1 MKLKS
6 NKLNTTF
13 LFYTLVCYI
22 LLQFIWWEVLLVK
35 QSNQIFENKKK
46 LTALSV
52 SDPKT
57 LEKDIKDHEEKKNR
71 YILMIIGEG
80 TIFLILISIGILRVY
95 KAHLREKE
103 ISLQQKN
110 FLLSVS
116 HELKTPLATSK
127 LNIQTLLKRDLPK
140 EKQHEFLKKTLL
152 ENERLNQL
160 IENILIST
168 RLDDFDSKGNLLINK
183 HKVDLTQ
190 LIIDTVNKSFTADQQ
205 KRISCH
211 LDNDVFLATDLAI
224 FPSIIINLIDN
235 ALKYSKSDVFVE
247 LKKEANF
254 ILLLFSDR
262 GTSISILEKD
272 KIFEKF
278 YRSGNEETRK
288 NKGTGLGLF
297 IVKKL
302 VEMHNGSIV
311 VYPNTP
317 TGNVFEIKIKTN

>member
-1 MKLKS
+1 MKLKY

-57 LEKDIKDHEEKKNR
+57 LEKDIKNHEEKKNR

>member
-1 MKLKS
+1 MKLKT
-6 NKLNTTF
+6 NKINTTF
-13 LFYTLVCYI
+13 LFYALVCYI

-52 SDPKT
+52 SDPIT
-57 LEKDIKDHEEKKNR
+57 LEKDIKEHEAKKNR

-183 HKVDLTQ
+183 QNVNLTQ
-190 LIIDTVNKSFTADQQ
+190 LIIDTINKSFTADQQ
-205 KRISCH
+205 KRISCA
-211 LDNDVFLATDLAI
+211 LDNDVFLVTDIAI

-247 LKKEANF
+247 LKKEASF

-262 GTSISILEKD
+262 GTTISIFEYA

-302 VEMHNGSIV
+302 VEMHNGNIIV
-311 VYPNTP
+311 YQNAP

>member
-1 MKLKS
+1 MKLKT
-6 NKLNTTF
+6 KRINTTF
-13 LFYTLVCYI
+13 LFYALVCYI

-52 SDPKT
+52 SDPIT
-57 LEKDIKDHEEKKNR
+57 LEKDIKELEDKKNR

-103 ISLQQKN
+103 ISQQQKN

-152 ENERLNQL
+152 ENDRLNQL

-183 HKVDLTQ
+183 QSVNITQ
-190 LIIDTVNKSFTADQQ
+190 LVIDTINKSFTADQQ
-205 KRISCH
+205 KRISCS
-211 LDNDVFLATDLAI
+211 LDNDVFLFTDLAI

-235 ALKYSKSDVFVE
+235 GLKYSNSDIFVE
-247 LKKEANF
+247 LKKEASF

-262 GTSISILEKD
+262 GTSIPFFEKS

-302 VEMHNGSIV
+302 VEMHNGSII